1 MNTLFDRELL
11 KKIRS
16 EFPRAATD
24 LNGRKRAFFDNGT
37 GTLVVGRAAKAEAE
51 ARVNCSANV
60 GAIFSESKEADAVIL
75 EGRKAVADLLN
86 APSPD
91 CIVSGESATSLL
103 FNLSYAVGK
112 EFTEKENVVTT
123 EYEHYAN
130 ISPWVELEERRKIE
144 KVRFAR
150 LNTDEGTL
158 DVEHLKS
165 LIDNKTRVVT
175 VTAASNAFGSKSPLG
190 EIEKMAREV
199 DAYFVV
205 DAVHHVAHGPIDVK
219 AIGCDFLVFS
229 GYKLFSSH
237 GSYLYGKKDCLESL
251 RPYKVAPAPNHA
263 PKKWEWGTRDQSM
276 FAAMTSVA
284 DYLVWLARES
294 SKSQSSGRKRS
305 LRVAMDAIEEYE
317 TDLAEKVL
325 AGFDG
330 VKGLTDMPR
339 LEIFGLTDL
348 KRLNER
354 DPTFSFK
361 VKGLPDDE
369 VVERLWTNGAVAARA
384 EDFYSR
390 GLKSYSQQKMIR
402 ISLVHYNTPEEVAG
416 FLRTMDEI
424 CRTK

>member
-1 MNTLFDRELL
+1 MNTLFDPELL

-37 GTLVVGRAAKAEAE
+37 GTLVVGRAAKAETE

-91 CIVSGESATSLL
+91 CIVSGESATSLF
-103 FNLSYAVGK
+103 FNLSYAIGK
-112 EFTEKENVVTT
+112 ELAGKENVVTT

-175 VTAASNAFGSKSPLG
+175 VTAASNAFGSKSPLE

-237 GSYLYGKKDCLESL
+237 GSYLYGKKDRLESL
-251 RPYKVAPAPNHA
+251 RPYKVAPAPKYA

-276 FAAMTSVA
+276 FSAMRGVA

-294 SKSQSSGRKRS
+294 TKRQSSGRKRS
-305 LRVAMDAIEEYE
+305 LRVAMEGIEEYE
-317 TDLAEKVL
+317 TGLAEKVL

-330 VKGLTDMPR
+330 AKGLTDMPR

-361 VKGLPDDE
+361 VKGVPDDE
-369 VVERLWTNGAVAARA
+369 VVERLWTKGAVAARA

-390 GLKSYSQQKMIR
+390 GLKSYGQQKMIR